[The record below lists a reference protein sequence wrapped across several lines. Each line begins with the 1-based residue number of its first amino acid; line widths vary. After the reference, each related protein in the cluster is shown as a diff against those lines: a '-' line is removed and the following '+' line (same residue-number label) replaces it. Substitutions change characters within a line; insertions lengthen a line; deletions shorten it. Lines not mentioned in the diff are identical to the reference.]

1 MVWCYTLAMPTTKP
15 RYTVTDTGDL
25 EKLLDEAQVRW
36 PDVKDRKD
44 LLILLARTG
53 MAKVRADDENRRR
66 VVDETSGAL
75 TGVYRE
81 DELSRLREDWPE

>member
-1 MVWCYTLAMPTTKP
+1 MPTTKP

-25 EKLLDEAQVRW
+25 ENLLDEAQGRW

-53 MAKVRADDENRRR
+53 MAKVRADAENRRR

>member
-25 EKLLDEAQVRW
+25 ENLLDEAQGRW

-53 MAKVRADDENRRR
+53 MAKVRDDAENRRR

-81 DELSRLREDWPE
+81 DELSGLREDWPE

>member
-1 MVWCYTLAMPTTKP
+1 
-15 RYTVTDTGDL
+15 
-25 EKLLDEAQVRW
+25 
-36 PDVKDRKD
+36 
-44 LLILLARTG
+44 